1 MCFEYTKR
9 INFFFIEKDKQ
20 NPRDTHKYMGIQYV
34 HSILIILRVN
44 VSTERRQEQEFSNAE
59 HFLSAVLFW
68 EQLKKKAQHLKLLL
82 VLSLCT

>member
-1 MCFEYTKR
+1 
-9 INFFFIEKDKQ
+9 
-20 NPRDTHKYMGIQYV
+20 MGIQYV

-68 EQLKKKAQHLKLLL
+68 ETTTAPGKQLKKM
-82 VLSLCT
+82 LSI